1 MTAETRRTVLQHA
14 VALDAIVIAVGIGY
28 LIPGSAG
35 LLFAA
40 FLLAVAASAW
50 NGGDEVGLA
59 ATAYSVIALALFFP
73 GAIDANTLLAFAGTG
88 AVVSTVAR
96 YARRLQ
102 KPEEP
107 EPQVVTAAPAVP
119 ALPAAERAAL
129 PFAVGLPL
137 LVVTLYTNVSD
148 LLMYKFPIPSILQPM
163 ILLLVVAVW
172 RYRKIVRPLTA
183 IVHPIVIIMTV
194 YSLVVFSTSIWA
206 KDAALVDARL
216 SEVVKSV
223 IIAVVAASLTSSW
236 TSLQRA
242 LTALVVAATVLG
254 GMSVV
259 QIATGRFFEVFG
271 GLIEPQTGNIYGE
284 LALPRASGPPVSDP
298 NFYARILLIVIPVG
312 VGLALA
318 ARRRWLAIAYG
329 AATATIAAGTLA
341 TYSRGAMVAVALMTV
356 LLLIAMRVRARQVA
370 MAAVAGVIVLLLMP
384 QTLRAR
390 FLTIESLV
398 SSKNADVNQDSAV
411 EKRKILVRAGM
422 LMFDEHPLFGVGAG
436 HYGRYYLPYAN
447 RVGSTATD
455 FHDVGS
461 REFAHGFYVELA
473 SETGIVGL
481 IALCSAFLAAL
492 VATFR
497 ANRELLRRG
506 ERGRAMIAAGL
517 GVAIAGYMLAS
528 LALHESYLRYM
539 ALYFGFV
546 IAVARLA
553 REREVEPAQP
563 V

>member
-1 MTAETRRTVLQHA
+1 MTTETRRTVLQHA

-35 LLFAA
+35 VLFAA

-96 YARRLQ
+96 IARRLQ
-102 KPEEP
+102 KREEP
-107 EPQVVTAAPAVP
+107 EVVAVAPAVV
-119 ALPAAERAAL
+119 PAADRAAL

-172 RYRKIVRPLTA
+172 RYRKIVRPMTA

-223 IIAVVAASLTSSW
+223 VIVVVAASLTSSW

-242 LTALVVAATVLG
+242 LTALVAAATVLA
-254 GMSVV
+254 GMSVI
-259 QIATGRFFEVFG
+259 QIATGRFFEIFG

-318 ARRRWLAIAYG
+318 ARRRWLALAYG
-329 AATATIAAGTLA
+329 AATAIIAAGTLA
-341 TYSRGAMVAVALMTV
+341 TYSRGAMVAVALMTG
-356 LLLIAMRVRARQVA
+356 LLLIAMRVRAKHVG
-370 MAAVAGVIVLLLMP
+370 MAAIAGVIVLLLMP

-390 FLTIESLV
+390 FLTIESVLP
-398 SSKNADVNQDSAV
+398 SKNADINQDSAV

-455 FHDVGS
+455 FHDVGG

-553 REREVEPAQP
+553 WEAEAEPPQP

>member
-35 LLFAA
+35 VLFAA

-96 YARRLQ
+96 IARRLQ
-102 KPEEP
+102 KQEEP
-107 EPQVVTAAPAVP
+107 EVVAAAPAAVI
-119 ALPAAERAAL
+119 PAADRAAL

-183 IVHPIVIIMTV
+183 MVHPIVVIMTV
-194 YSLVVFSTSIWA
+194 YALVVFSTSIWA

-223 IIAVVAASLTSSW
+223 VIVVVAASLTASW
-236 TSLQRA
+236 TSLKRA
-242 LTALVVAATVLG
+242 LTALVAAATVLG

-259 QIATGRFFEVFG
+259 QIATGRFFEIFG

-318 ARRRWLAIAYG
+318 ARRRWLTIAYG
-329 AATATIAAGTLA
+329 AATAIIAAGTLA
-341 TYSRGAMVAVALMTV
+341 TYSRGAMVAVALMTG
-356 LLLIAMRVRARQVA
+356 LLLIAMRVRAKQVG
-370 MAAVAGVIVLLLMP
+370 MAAIAGVIVLLLMP

-390 FLTIESLV
+390 FLTIESVLP
-398 SSKNADVNQDSAV
+398 SKNADLNQDSAV
-411 EKRKILVRAGM
+411 EKRKILVKAGM
-422 LMFDEHPLFGVGAG
+422 LMFEEHPLFGVGAG

-455 FHDVGS
+455 FHDVGG

-473 SETGIVGL
+473 CETGIVGL
-481 IALCSAFLAAL
+481 LALCSAFLAAL
-492 VATFR
+492 VTAFR

-553 REREVEPAQP
+553 RERLVEPPQP